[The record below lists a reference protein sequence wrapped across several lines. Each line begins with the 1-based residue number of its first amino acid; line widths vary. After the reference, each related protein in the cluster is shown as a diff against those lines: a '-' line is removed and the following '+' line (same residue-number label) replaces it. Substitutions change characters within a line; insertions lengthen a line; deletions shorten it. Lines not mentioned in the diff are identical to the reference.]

1 MVIVLAPRSRHCCT
15 SRAVTHA
22 SVADEADGRSQ
33 CHRRSCMLAP
43 VLLAVMAFA
52 GKALAAD
59 SIPAK
64 AEDKLI
70 AGAALLQMFQVACM
84 AHDSYVQH

>member
-1 MVIVLAPRSRHCCT
+1 MHSCRSRT
-15 SRAVTHA
+15 VSHA
-22 SVADEADGRSQ
+22 SLKDNPDGQPQ

-43 VLLAVMAFA
+43 LLLGVLAGA

-59 SIPAK
+59 SVPAK

-70 AGAALLQMFQVACM
+70 AGATLLHRLGMIWI
-84 AHDSYVQH
+84 AHPWFYLSLN